1 MGATLSPFC
10 LHKDTTIFSN
20 LQTIYKEFA
29 KKRAKCFVIS
39 ENFGNA
45 ESFPSFRWPV
55 VLVSGWVWSLRGC
68 NLLTMTAKGYGGND
82 RNAPKSGECDPEK
95 FFS

>member
-1 MGATLSPFC
+1 MQPFPPFVYTKIQQFF
-10 LHKDTTIFSN
+10 LISKQFTKN
-20 LQTIYKEFA
+20 LR